1 MQLLL
6 MLKLNIKHTYTVIE
20 GLHKTS
26 HQMADLV
33 CIIDMLMYLV
43 FCFYIYIYIYFPI
56 LETQTQLLMV
66 RHMKCYA
73 LSTAV
78 QVQEHDQ
85 AVTDT
90 VLVVHHVL
98 TN

>member
-43 FCFYIYIYIYFPI
+43 FCFFIYIYIYTFPF
-56 LETQTQLLMV
+56 
-66 RHMKCYA
+66 
-73 LSTAV
+73 
-78 QVQEHDQ
+78 
-85 AVTDT
+85 
-90 VLVVHHVL
+90 
-98 TN
+98 

>member
-43 FCFYIYIYIYFPI
+43 FCFFIYIYIYI
-56 LETQTQLLMV
+56 
-66 RHMKCYA
+66 
-73 LSTAV
+73 LS
-78 QVQEHDQ
+78 HSRD
-85 AVTDT
+85 TDT
-90 VLVVHHVL
+90 TVDGKTHDVLCTVHCSSSSR
-98 TN
+98 TR